1 MRYRYIPN
9 EPVFIME
16 PPGGPLAAYVEPFCV
31 WAFEQRYE
39 RHSVR
44 HRVNVAAGFSQW
56 LDRKKLSIVEIN
68 WEHPAQYLQHL
79 WRQRPIDGADRSSLK
94 QFMEFLRHQR
104 VIAVDPPNLE
114 PATPVE
120 QCVREFE
127 IYLQEQRGLAVTT
140 VSQYALYVRLFLRKC
155 FGQDPVVLGGL
166 RADHITG
173 FMQQE
178 SSSTHFVRPK
188 AIANSLRSFFR
199 FAHYR
204 GAITAD
210 LAAAVPKVA
219 GWSMSGIPRA
229 ISEDQ
234 TRKLLS
240 TIDRSHAKGLRN
252 YAVLL
257 LLARLG
263 LRSGEIAS
271 LELEDIDWTS
281 GSLKV
286 RGKGRETMYPLPQ
299 DVGEAIVAY
308 LRHGRPPSTSRCLFL
323 RCMAPFRGF
332 RGSPAIG
339 GIVHYAIE
347 RAGVE
352 APTRGSHQ
360 FRHGLASQMLHHGSS
375 LKEIGE
381 LLGHRSIEVTKIYAK
396 VDLDALRRLALPWPG
411 GVQ

>member
-1 MRYRYIPN
+1 MKYRYIPN
-9 EPVFIME
+9 EPVFIIQ
-16 PPGGPLAAYVEPFCV
+16 PPRGPLAAYVQPFCA
-31 WAFEQRYE
+31 WAFDQGYE

-44 HRVNVAAGFSQW
+44 RRVALAADFSQW
-56 LDRKKLSIVEIN
+56 LQRKDVSVTEVSS
-68 WEHPAQYLQHL
+68 EHPAEYLRHL
-79 WRQRPIDGADRSSLK
+79 WRQRPIHGGDSPSLK
-94 QFMEFLRHQR
+94 QFMEFLRHQGI
-104 VIAVDPPNLE
+104 IAVDQPNPE
-114 PATPVE
+114 PTTPVE
-120 QCVREFE
+120 QCLREFE
-127 IYLQEQRGLAVTT
+127 TYLQDQRGLAVTT
-140 VSQYALYVRLFLRKC
+140 VSQYTLYVRLFLRKC
-155 FGQDPVVLGGL
+155 FGDDPIVLTDL
-166 RADHITG
+166 RADDVTG
-173 FMQQE
+173 FIQQE
-178 SSSTHFVRPK
+178 SSPTHFVRPK
-188 AIANSLRSFFR
+188 AIAISLRSFFR

-210 LAAAVPKVA
+210 LAASVPKVA
-219 GWSMSGIPRA
+219 SWSMSGIPRA

-240 TIDRSHAKGLRN
+240 SIERGHGKGLRN
-252 YAVLL
+252 YAILL

-271 LELEDIDWTS
+271 LEIEDIDWIS

-286 RGKGRETMYPLPQ
+286 RGKGREALYPLPQ

-308 LRHGRPPSTSRCLFL
+308 LRHGRPPSTSRRLFL

-339 GIVHYAIE
+339 GIVHYAIK

-396 VDLDALRRLALPWPG
+396 VDIDALRKLALSWPG